1 MHVIWTPN
9 LSSRPGITHL
19 MKVVLIGEAI
29 GYSASPAM
37 QEAGFRACG
46 LDWTYEL
53 VSVPLSGLAGA
64 IEAVRGPDC
73 AGANVT
79 IPHKVAVLSLLDALD
94 GEATATGAVN
104 TVHKAEGR
112 LIGSNTDVAGI
123 RSAMAEA
130 EVDPT
135 GAAAVVLGGGGSA
148 RAVASAL
155 RDAQITF
162 VLRDP
167 KPGVADAAWRRLARR
182 ADVVVNATPLGR
194 NGELPLAAE
203 ELNPQGAVIDL
214 VYAEGMT
221 PLIRVAKAAG
231 IRCAGGWTVLLAQ
244 GAAAFEAW
252 TGRPAPIQAMRA
264 ALPI

>member
-1 MHVIWTPN
+1 
-9 LSSRPGITHL
+9 
-19 MKVVLIGEAI
+19 MKVVLIGEGI

-46 LDWTYEL
+46 LDWSYEL
-53 VSVPLSGLAGA
+53 VNVPRSGLAGA
-64 IEAVRGPDC
+64 IEAIRGPDC

-79 IPHKVAVLSLLDALD
+79 IPHKVAVLSLLDGLD
-94 GEATATGAVN
+94 GEAAATGAVN
-104 TVHKAEGR
+104 TVRKSEGR

-135 GAAAVVLGGGGSA
+135 GASAVVLGGGGSA
-148 RAVASAL
+148 RAAASAL
-155 RDAQITF
+155 RDSRITF

-167 KPGVADAAWRRLARR
+167 RTGVRLPGAVLAWADVAWRRLARR
-182 ADVVVNATPLGR
+182 ADVLVNATPVGR
-194 NGELPLAAE
+194 KGELPLTAD
-203 ELNPQGAVIDL
+203 ELNPQGAVIDF

-221 PLIRVAKAAG
+221 PLIRAAQAAG

-252 TGRPAPIQAMRA
+252 TGRPAPVEAMRA
-264 ALPI
+264 ALPV